1 MVGEIS
7 DSAAALLDLDDDLRR
22 FFGELEECGF
32 WWSVWSA
39 ACWRKLWNGIEWFVV
54 LISMFLIMNGVMS
67 RCYLWYVLD
76 INTHQNDSIDRRTT
90 PSCQ

>member
-1 MVGEIS
+1 MIERNLGNFERLIR
-7 DSAAALLDLDDDLRR
+7 LL
-22 FFGELEECGF
+22 CGIGLGAWAF
-32 WWSVWSA
+32 SQPT
-39 ACWRKLWNGIEWFVV
+39 LNGIEWFVV